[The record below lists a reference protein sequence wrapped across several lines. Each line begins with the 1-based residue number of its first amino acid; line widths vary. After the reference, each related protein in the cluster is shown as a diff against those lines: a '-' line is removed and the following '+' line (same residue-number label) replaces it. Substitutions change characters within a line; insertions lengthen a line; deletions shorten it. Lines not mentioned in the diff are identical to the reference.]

1 MNSIL
6 IVYQQNDSIWIENR
20 IIVSMYINQN
30 TARMVEF
37 MRRVNDR
44 VTSGIF
50 LFYLRSE
57 IYIYM

>member
-1 MNSIL
+1 
-6 IVYQQNDSIWIENR
+6 
-20 IIVSMYINQN
+20 MYINQN

-57 IYIYM
+57 VYIYM